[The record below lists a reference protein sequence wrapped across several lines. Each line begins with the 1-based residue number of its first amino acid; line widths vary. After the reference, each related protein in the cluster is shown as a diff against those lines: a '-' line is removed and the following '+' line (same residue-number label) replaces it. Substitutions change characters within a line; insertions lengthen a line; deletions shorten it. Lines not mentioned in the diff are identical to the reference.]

1 MTFPKTKPV
10 FSKARFLPVP
20 PLYAYEQ
27 MDRLSTLKTS
37 LLKLS
42 DEDGLALIQ
51 RLQTDRLT
59 IKQKEEES
67 PDVVKFFKTLSPE
80 VAEKIL
86 ARHEQTQN
94 AKD

>member
-1 MTFPKTKPV
+1 
-10 FSKARFLPVP
+10 
-20 PLYAYEQ
+20 

-42 DEDGLALIQ
+42 DDEGLALIQ

-67 PDVVKFFKTLSPE
+67 PDVVKFFKALSPE

-86 ARHEQTQN
+86 ARHEQNQN
-94 AKD
+94 AKDQKPSA